1 MASLFKPSS
10 RSAPPPCQ
18 SRSGLLPRHGFLVA
32 RPTAAP
38 AAPPR
43 VVQRQVVPTGGSSNV
58 QQPHLLPLRLVG
70 EATVTVINPAGL
82 GFPAREQLPVIT
94 VHNRHAHQLAKD
106 VVYDQATTGAIKEVY
121 TALGA
126 FSNGTQEMP
135 SLGRGAGAVL
145 QEVADKCTKEK
156 EEEKQAASILGK
168 AALAAKAIDAGS
180 QLLGLGDDR
189 IVKMRANAIC
199 DQDPNKLYMVANKHK
214 DNQPSGKDTKE
225 QWQRHRSEVKSLT
238 NLSARIYHLYLV
250 DGDGQELII
259 KLGPGDTVYMCGDVL
274 KLVYHWAEAQ
284 DGRLVII
291 RASNGSIDDVA
302 ARAWALPWLEDSF
315 SWEPLELLP
324 HAGELVEVPSFTS
337 GGRTPFPHGADH
349 PCYGKAPAN
358 AFPSGSR
365 HPNFGQPPA
374 NAFPSGSGNP
384 GFGQPPANAFCSGD
398 QNCRR
403 NPHAPLPEVIQR
415 ILLVANMAMPHVR
428 GAGFAEMVRYLG
440 EGLDRQATL
449 GASSSNQLQVQPHS
463 LPAFKLEWKAI
474 INGLKEKQ
482 PMPGLSYSK
491 IPKCHPSYNA
501 IRMNLVQLRAK
512 GKLPPLAAS
521 KATKRSGQ
529 QPPPAKRGQLQAP
542 RSSGTCGDGAPA
554 SSSGVGT
561 GSGGLGLVH
570 AAADTLMG
578 GGNGGQQP
586 PPAKRGRLQ
595 APRSSGT
602 CGDGAPA
609 SSSGVGTGSG
619 GLGLAHAAADTLMG
633 GGNGGQQPPP
643 AKRGWLQAPRSSG
656 TCGDG
661 APASSSSAGLS
672 IAEMAALCDKP
683 RPQPSA
689 MEVDRAMKALKDWK
703 PPPAPPGSIPM
714 HLRPAALQAM
724 IVAIQEGLCPKE
736 AAAVFVTEVVR

>member
-324 HAGELVEVPSFTS
+324 HA
-337 GGRTPFPHGADH
+337 
-349 PCYGKAPAN
+349 
-358 AFPSGSR
+358 
-365 HPNFGQPPA
+365 
-374 NAFPSGSGNP
+374 
-384 GFGQPPANAFCSGD
+384 
-398 QNCRR
+398 
-403 NPHAPLPEVIQR
+403 EVIQR

-586 PPAKRGRLQ
+586 PPAKRGWLQ

-609 SSSGVGTGSG
+609 SSSSAGTGSG

-736 AAAVFVTEVVR
+736 AAAVFVTEVVRGDLLPETDSTVNYKLSVDPEDPEDPVEYYSLEQVLAFALEYLASGSDGPACPLPCASWDAEKQRLTLTILSLPGLQSCVPCMTQ